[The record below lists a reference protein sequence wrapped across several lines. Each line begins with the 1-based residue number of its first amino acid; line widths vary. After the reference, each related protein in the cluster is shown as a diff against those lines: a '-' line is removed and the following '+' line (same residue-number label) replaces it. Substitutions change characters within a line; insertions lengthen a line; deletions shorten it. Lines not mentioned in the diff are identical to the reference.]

1 MSDSV
6 AALAA
11 RGLRKSFAAS
21 GGPEVLAGV
30 DLVLEPG
37 QSLAVTGA
45 SGCGKSTLLH
55 IAGGLAQPDAGSV
68 AIAGADLAT
77 LSSARRTKLRSDEV
91 GFVYQFHHLL
101 AEFTAAE
108 NVAMPQIIGGTGRK
122 SAMAHARELLAGLG
136 LQEQAERYPASLSG
150 GERQRVAVARALANG
165 PRLLIADEPTGNLD
179 AKAAGGVFAQ
189 LLEQARERKCALL
202 VATHNLELARQLDS
216 VQRLQNGQLQADSG
230 A

>member
-1 MSDSV
+1 MSDG
-6 AALAA
+6 AALEA

-68 AIAGADLAT
+68 AIAGVDLAT
-77 LSSARRTKLRSDEV
+77 LSSARRTRLRSDEV

-108 NVAMPQIIGGTGRK
+108 NVAMPQIIGGTDRK

-136 LQEQAERYPASLSG
+136 LAEQAERYPASLSG

-216 VQRLQNGQLQADSG
+216 VQRLQEGSLQADSG